1 MTTLLFASLLVPH
14 SKVEDYH
21 TEKTELSLVVIRF
34 YSYILDQKFA
44 DLGLCFSYL
53 AFSHQQY

>member
-1 MTTLLFASLLVPH
+1 MTNLLFASLLIPH
-14 SKVEDYH
+14 PKIEGYL
-21 TEKTELSLVVIRF
+21 TENTELSLVVIRF

-53 AFSHQQY
+53 AFSHQQ